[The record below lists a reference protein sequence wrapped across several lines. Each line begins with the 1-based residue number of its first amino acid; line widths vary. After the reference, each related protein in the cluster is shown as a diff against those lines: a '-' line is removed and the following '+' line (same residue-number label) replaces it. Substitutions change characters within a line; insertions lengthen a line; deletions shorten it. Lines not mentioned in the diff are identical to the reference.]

1 MEQENKT
8 WEDYAREYVEGVK
21 EYNETPTWDLIHT
34 AFISGMHELK
44 FIINKQK

>member
-34 AFISGMHELK
+34 AFIAGMHELQ
-44 FIINKQK
+44 FIINKKK